1 MRSASPWIRLRHQV
15 ERPGW
20 RWMVTAGARARKAIA
35 AARAAGAVT
44 VAEVLDGH
52 VVLELEC
59 LDRVYLNG
67 RGKMRS
73 WRPRSKRCRQLACST
88 RLVRGLQDSGGG
100 APAGP

>member
-1 MRSASPWIRLRHQV
+1 
-15 ERPGW
+15 
-20 RWMVTAGARARKAIA
+20 MVTAGARARKAIA

-67 RGKMRS
+67 RGK
-73 WRPRSKRCRQLACST
+73 CVLGD
-88 RLVRGLQDSGGG
+88 LVPSS
-100 APAGP
+100 AGK